1 MTCIYS
7 EIGGAAA
14 LTAVVED
21 FYARVL
27 GDARLAGYFRNSDMT
42 ALSGDHCRYRA
53 AVR

>member
-21 FYARVL
+21 FITRACWATPGL
-27 GDARLAGYFRNSDMT
+27 PATSAT
-42 ALSGDHCRYRA
+42 AT
-53 AVR
+53 